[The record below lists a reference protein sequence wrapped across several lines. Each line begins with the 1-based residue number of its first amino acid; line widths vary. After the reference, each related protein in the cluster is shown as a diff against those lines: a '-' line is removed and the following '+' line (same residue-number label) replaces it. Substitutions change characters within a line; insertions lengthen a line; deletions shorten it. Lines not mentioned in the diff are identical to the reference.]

1 MATGAS
7 IVFAYK
13 CLSIN
18 VGSSVAYVFFL
29 GTKSRHLFQKYIKEL
44 DHILISPIYI
54 KVSLMLYSKRC
65 INEATLDKI
74 ETDHRSPDDKKPLL
88 TAMQEAVHNDY
99 GKLKDIAN
107 VLAKFNETRKIAD
120 QLKTKYGNQ

>member
-1 MATGAS
+1 MP
-7 IVFAYK
+7 
-13 CLSIN
+13 C
-18 VGSSVAYVFFL
+18 FL
-29 GTKSRHLFQKYIKEL
+29 GTKARCLFQKYIKEL
-44 DHILISPIYI
+44 DHILISPICI

-74 ETDHRSPDDKKPLL
+74 ETEKLPLL

-107 VLAKFNETRKIAD
+107 VLANFDDTREIAN

>member
-1 MATGAS
+1 ML
-7 IVFAYK
+7 VHLLR
-13 CLSIN
+13 C
-18 VGSSVAYVFFL
+18 FFL
-29 GTKSRHLFQKYIKEL
+29 GTKACHLFQKYIKEL
-44 DHILISPIYI
+44 DHILIAPIYI

-74 ETDHRSPDDKKPLL
+74 ETDHISSDGKKLLL
-88 TAMQEAVHNDY
+88 TAMQEAVHNGY

-107 VLAKFNETRKIAD
+107 VLANFDDTQEIAD